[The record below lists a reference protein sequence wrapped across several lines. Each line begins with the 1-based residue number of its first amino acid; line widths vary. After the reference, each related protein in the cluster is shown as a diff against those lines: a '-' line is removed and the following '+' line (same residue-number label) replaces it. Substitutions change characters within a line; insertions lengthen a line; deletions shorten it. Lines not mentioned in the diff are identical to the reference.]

1 MQPKNSWAIMLHH
14 ITFLYSGSNEKSF
27 YHPLKEHA
35 YLEKLIS
42 SKYIHDVIKVK
53 KKKNNFINLKCITY
67 IIRVFGSVVMFIF

>member
-27 YHPLKEHA
+27 YHPLKEQA

-42 SKYIHDVIKVK
+42 SKYIHDVIKG
-53 KKKNNFINLKCITY
+53 KKNNFINLKCIIY